1 MEKSSKMMAVAAV
14 LVLAVAAAAT
24 GAEARNIKTA
34 AAAETE
40 SKDTVV
46 QPQTFPPFDRFGSA
60 VPAFSGMPGSS
71 IPGFS
76 LPGSSGSTPGFG
88 GIGSM
93 PIFGGLGGSPGFGG
107 GMPGSPAAASAATV
121 DKQQAK
127 KP

>member
-1 MEKSSKMMAVAAV
+1 MDKSSKMMAVAAV
-14 LVLAVAAAAT
+14 LVLAVAAT
-24 GAEARNIKTA
+24 AEARNIKTTTA
-34 AAAETE
+34 AAE

-46 QPQTFPPFDRFGSA
+46 QPTTFPPFDRFGSA
-60 VPAFSGMPGSS
+60 VPAFGGMPGVGGSS

-93 PIFGGLGGSPGFGG
+93 PIFGGLGGSPGLGG
-107 GMPGSPAAASAATV
+107 GMPGSPAAASAV
-121 DKQQAK
+121 DKQAK

>member
-1 MEKSSKMMAVAAV
+1 MEKSSKMMMAVAAV
-14 LVLAVAAAAT
+14 LVLAVA

-34 AAAETE
+34 AAATE
-40 SKDTVV
+40 SKETVV

-60 VPAFSGMPGSS
+60 VPAFGGMPGGSS

-88 GIGSM
+88 IGSM
-93 PIFGGLGGSPGFGG
+93 PIFGGLGGGSPGLGG
-107 GMPGSPAAASAATV
+107 GMPGSPAAAS
-121 DKQQAK
+121 KQEK